1 MRAYILQV
9 RWVDECI
16 NAMNILAVANILHK

>member
-9 RWVDECI
+9 CGDNECI